1 MTKNEVYQHF
11 EDTIIKYLG
20 ERMKTDQELCVRV
33 WSSLANVDW
42 YYIKNIPEN
51 CHEVSYSF
59 RAAGGLI
66 ARVRRQGDYMDWY
79 CCGPYAEVD
88 DEFRRIM
95 RKEGFIYSS
104 DSGICDEPGC
114 LKDIGCGFPTE
125 DGGYRWTCGEHY
137 RKYDEKSKS

>member
-1 MTKNEVYQHF
+1 MTKDEVYQHF

-59 RAAGGLI
+59 QIGRAH
-66 ARVRRQGDYMDWY
+66 V
-79 CCGPYAEVD
+79 
-88 DEFRRIM
+88 
-95 RKEGFIYSS
+95 
-104 DSGICDEPGC
+104 
-114 LKDIGCGFPTE
+114 
-125 DGGYRWTCGEHY
+125 
-137 RKYDEKSKS
+137 